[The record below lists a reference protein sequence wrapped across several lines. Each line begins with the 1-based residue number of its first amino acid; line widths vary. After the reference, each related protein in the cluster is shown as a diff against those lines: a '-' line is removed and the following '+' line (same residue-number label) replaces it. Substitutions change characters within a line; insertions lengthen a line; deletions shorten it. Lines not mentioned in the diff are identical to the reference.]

1 MPRVLAF
8 CAALCVILIAT
19 SARAQGVN
27 NVVKALPDF
36 KLSDP
41 AQQEHAHGEVK
52 ERGAVVIVTIP
63 NVKHAAPQDQWA
75 RWITKKGWNKD
86 GPRLVFIE
94 DIGQMGD
101 GKIKETA
108 REKLKEQYHPG
119 KNPLILLDEKSDLRK
134 ALGVNID
141 ETVVLLVNAKGEIV
155 KSWEGEPTIE
165 AAKEIVEAAEKL
177 KK

>member
-1 MPRVLAF
+1 MPRDLSVALALMLSVLCGA
-8 CAALCVILIAT
+8 
-19 SARAQGVN
+19 ARAQGVN
-27 NVVKALPDF
+27 NIVKSLPAF
-36 KLSDP
+36 KLADP
-41 AQQEHAHGEVK
+41 AQKEHAQSEVS

-63 NVKHAAPQDQWA
+63 NVKHAAVQDQWA

-94 DIGQMGD
+94 DVGQMGD

-108 REKLKEQYHPG
+108 REKLKEQYRPG
-119 KNPLILLDEKSDLRK
+119 KNPLILLDEKSDVRK

-155 KSWEGEPTIE
+155 KSWEGEPTLE
-165 AAKEIVEAAEKL
+165 AAKEIVEAAAKL
-177 KK
+177 GK